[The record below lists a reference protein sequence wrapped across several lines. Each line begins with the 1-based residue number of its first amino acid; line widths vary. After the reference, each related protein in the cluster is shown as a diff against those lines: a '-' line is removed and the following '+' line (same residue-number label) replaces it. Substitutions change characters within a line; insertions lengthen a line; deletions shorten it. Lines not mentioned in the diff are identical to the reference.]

1 MSGTYIG
8 PFGRILPVPEDYDLP
23 QSPKSPSL
31 EMLARKMPPLPD
43 MRLAFGS
50 DPTPGFTDPNLYSR
64 SQKPNTSSRTRV
76 GRTLPGVSQLLS
88 PVSPSTGDASF
99 PSRFGTGSP
108 SEPSSGYPSPRPD
121 EHNAQ
126 SYSRSGGH
134 TSHGQTPQGSHFQ
147 SPYGNLVREP
157 LPQRMASRP
166 YTASYPSNLDH
177 QRPSWEP
184 SLPTP
189 SSTPSSALFQWPMAQ
204 RPEYRPA
211 APPPAQASRGTAST
225 IPPVLKVVGEETIP
239 GEGPCHLYADG
250 SHVKKY
256 IDGEVVNPQW
266 GITKAGKPRK
276 RLAQACMTCR
286 EKKIKCDPG
295 DEKCIQCDKSGKDC
309 HFHTP

>member
-1 MSGTYIG
+1 MSETYIG
-8 PFGRILPVPEDYDLP
+8 PFGRILPIPKDYSLP
-23 QSPKSPSL
+23 QSSKSPSP

-64 SQKPNTSSRTRV
+64 YQKPNASSRTQL
-76 GRTLPGVSQLLS
+76 GGTLPGVSQLLS
-88 PVSPSTGDASF
+88 PVSPSAGDASF
-99 PSRFGTGSP
+99 SSRFGTGSP

-121 EHNAQ
+121 EYSAQ

-134 TSHGQTPQGSHFQ
+134 TSHGQTPRGSHFQ

-157 LPQRMASRP
+157 LPQSMTHRQYP
-166 YTASYPSNLDH
+166 ASYPSNFDH
-177 QRPSWEP
+177 PRQSWQP

-189 SSTPSSALFQWPMAQ
+189 SSTPSSARFQWPMAQ
-204 RPEYRPA
+204 SSGSRPA
-211 APPPAQASRGTAST
+211 AHQAGSHSRATAST
-225 IPPVLKVVGEETIP
+225 VPPVLKVVGEETIP

-250 SHVKKY
+250 SHVKKF
-256 IDGEVVNPQW
+256 IDGEMVNPQW

-295 DEKCIQCDKSGKDC
+295 DQKCIQCDKSGRDC
-309 HFHTP
+309 HFHTA